1 LSQISSEEAL
11 LVADPDG
18 QILCKKNESKKYVPA
33 STLKILTALA
43 AIHYLGKEYR
53 FRTEFYLDREHNLK
67 IKGYGDPL
75 LVSEVWQKI
84 AHGLAARLQGYKD
97 LIVDDT
103 YFVRDVQIPG
113 VKNSAN
119 PYDAPVGA
127 LCANFNTLFFKRDKA
142 GRIVSAE
149 PQTPMTPLALEK
161 VHQLGLDQGRYTFT
175 HDGNEAARYAGELL
189 VHFLRKTGRDF
200 QGKVR
205 VGIVSPE
212 DRLLFTYRS
221 VFTLE
226 EGLRKMMEFSS
237 NFMANQIFL
246 ALGAHE
252 HGSPGTVEKGS
263 RTVSRCA
270 KEVLQLN
277 DIRIV
282 EGSGISRQNRLSA
295 LDMLAILRAFEPYR
309 NLLTR
314 KGPLLYKTGT
324 LKGLKT
330 RAGFIECGHGRPYC
344 FVMFLK
350 SPCADIDALTDYL
363 PMDLDNCLHD

>member
-1 LSQISSEEAL
+1 LSQVSSEEAL

-84 AHGLAARLQGYKD
+84 AHALAPRLQGCKD

-103 YFVRDVQIPG
+103 YFVRDIQIPG
-113 VKNSAN
+113 VKNSTN

-127 LCANFNTLFFKRDKA
+127 VCANFNTLLFKRDKA

-161 VHQLGLDQGRYTFT
+161 VHQLGLEQGRYTLT
-175 HDGNEAARYAGELL
+175 HNGSEAARYAGELL

-226 EGLRKMMEFSS
+226 ESLRKMMEFSS

-246 ALGAHE
+246 ALGAHV

-263 RTVSRCA
+263 RTVSRYA
-270 KEVLQLN
+270 KDVLRLN

-295 LDMLAILRAFEPYR
+295 LDMLSILRAFEPYR
-309 NLLTR
+309 DLLTR

-324 LKGLKT
+324 LKGLET

-344 FVMFLK
+344 FVVFLK
-350 SPCADIDALTDYL
+350 SPCPDIDALTDQL
-363 PMDLDNCLHD
+363 PRDLDNCLHN